1 MLPSSLEPCVLYILD
16 VVRSFCRC
24 GKESESDAAPCGG
37 EDPSQPRDGDAG
49 ERRDAPSAAAAPAED
64 SDSGVPAESP
74 DGSEAAGDTSSSG
87 GGVTGSTDTLAAERR
102 ERSTSTSDISHS
114 GVRQRCLCHQL
125 RRLMAHRA
133 GSSPGHSR
141 TPSSGF
147 PATPNDD
154 RWVPPARPNAGGCGV
169 LCGRLNAECWCGLLR
184 LKPDIWRRHGRRCL
198 TLCWNISFILRL

>member
-1 MLPSSLEPCVLYILD
+1 MLPPYNESVLRPRLMSSVPCAVSPCPS
-16 VVRSFCRC
+16 VRLSVRC
-24 GKESESDAAPCGG
+24 GKEAESDSASCPT
-37 EDPSQPRDGDAG
+37 EDPSHPRAGDCTT
-49 ERRDAPSAAAAPAED
+49 RRDAPAAAPPTED

-74 DGSEAAGDTSSSG
+74 EGSEAAGDTSSCG

-125 RRLMAHRA
+125 RRLMTHRPA

-154 RWVPPARPNAGGCGV
+154 RSVSQN
-169 LCGRLNAECWCGLLR
+169 LL
-184 LKPDIWRRHGRRCL
+184 
-198 TLCWNISFILRL
+198 F